1 MWRERSG
8 WERPDVRRTMGGG
21 TGRKV
26 GRAEHSGNEKYDRNC
41 LGHLL
46 SSEGHI
52 GHKQGYSGENYI
64 V

>member
-1 MWRERSG
+1 
-8 WERPDVRRTMGGG
+8 MGGG